1 MADYKYTESHF
12 ENAVLEL
19 FEKQDYEYEC
29 GYDIH
34 RQTTDIL

>member
-19 FEKQDYEYEC
+19 FEKF
-29 GYDIH
+29 
-34 RQTTDIL
+34 RTTFPPINILFL